1 MYEGLSM
8 DRYKAIKKNKIP
20 KNVSEYEYIQEEI
33 QTFFPQSKYFQI
45 HFQHCHE
52 NAEAIQ
58 QELQTLKKYVSNV
71 EEKLERLMK
80 SLDEQI
86 KN

>member
-1 MYEGLSM
+1 MGRL
-8 DRYKAIKKNKIP
+8 KAEKKHKLP
-20 KNVSEYEYIQEEI
+20 KNASEYEYIQDEA
-33 QTFFPQSKYFQI
+33 QAFFPQSKYFQI

-58 QELQTLKKYVSNV
+58 QELHVLKQYMRNV
-71 EEKLERLMK
+71 EEKLERLMI
-80 SLDEQI
+80 SLDEQV

>member
-1 MYEGLSM
+1 M